1 MEIDVKNISGIGDF
15 ETRVENEGSEENKK
29 ERTLY
34 LVGEKAF
41 LVVNKNTVEVRCDD
55 KLAKVLRE
63 KYESVMESRYFGR
76 GGIEI
81 VTSGQLSA
89 EEVDDLIRLSYNL
102 TTDSIK
108 K

>member
-1 MEIDVKNISGIGDF
+1 MEIDVKNISGIGEF
-15 ETRVENEGSEENKK
+15 TEKVENRDDASKK
-29 ERTLY
+29 RTLY
-34 LVGEKAF
+34 LVEDKAF

-102 TTDSIK
+102 TADSIK
-108 K
+108 E

>member
-1 MEIDVKNISGIGDF
+1 MEIDVKNISGIGEF
-15 ETRVENEGSEENKK
+15 TEKVENGDDASKK
-29 ERTLY
+29 RTLY
-34 LVGEKAF
+34 FVEEKAF

-55 KLAKVLRE
+55 KLSKVLRE

-102 TTDSIK
+102 TNV
-108 K
+108 

>member
-1 MEIDVKNISGIGDF
+1 MVFDLSQVTGIG
-15 ETRVENEGSEENKK
+15 EYTEKPEK
-29 ERTLY
+29 ERTIY
-34 LVGEKAF
+34 NKGDKAF
-41 LVVNKNTVEVRCDD
+41 LVINKNTIELRTDD
-55 KLAKVLRE
+55 KLAKLLEE

-102 TTDSIK
+102 TADSIK
-108 K
+108 E

>member
-1 MEIDVKNISGIGDF
+1 MEIDVKNISGIGAY

-34 LVGEKAF
+34 IVGEKVF
-41 LVVNKNTVEVRCDD
+41 LVVRNNTIEVRCDD

-81 VTSGQLSA
+81 VTSGQLSS

-102 TTDSIK
+102 TADSIK

>member
-1 MEIDVKNISGIGDF
+1 MEINVKNISGIGEF

-34 LVGEKAF
+34 LVDGKAF

-55 KLAKVLRE
+55 KLSKVLRE

-102 TTDSIK
+102 TTNSIEK
-108 K
+108 

>member
-1 MEIDVKNISGIGDF
+1 MEIDVKNISGIGEF
-15 ETRVENEGSEENKK
+15 AEKVENGDDASKK
-29 ERTLY
+29 RTLY
-34 LVGEKAF
+34 LVEDKAF

-102 TTDSIK
+102 TADSIK

>member
-1 MEIDVKNISGIGDF
+1 MEIDVKNISGIGEF
-15 ETRVENEGSEENKK
+15 TEKVENNDDASKK
-29 ERTLY
+29 RTLY
-34 LVGEKAF
+34 LVNDKAF
-41 LVVNKNTVEVRCDD
+41 LVVNKNTVEARCDD

-102 TTDSIK
+102 TADSIK